1 MAGCFSLHFH
11 RWSLITREFYKDF
24 SLSRGDPSSH
34 QAILVQWDLEEWH
47 VVTFAGWLFH
57 IFSGLIC
64 TPDPALHLLL
74 AHHHQAGLGDLPD
87 YPLHCL
93 AVALPGPW
101 YLQGGVEAGYHL
113 FSAHGG
119 SQQGL

>member
-1 MAGCFSLHFH
+1 MFKHFH

-47 VVTFAGWLFH
+47 VVSFAGWLFH

-64 TPDPALHLLL
+64 TPDSALHLLL